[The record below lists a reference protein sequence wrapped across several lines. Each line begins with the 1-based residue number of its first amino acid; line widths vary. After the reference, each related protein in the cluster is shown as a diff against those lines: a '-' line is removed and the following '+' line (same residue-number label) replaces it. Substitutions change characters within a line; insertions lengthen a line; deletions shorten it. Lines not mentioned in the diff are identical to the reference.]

1 MFKNCMWKLW
11 TRREKR
17 ILLYRMIRMPDLGY
31 WNASSLGWQEA
42 ARGFFARTPA
52 GLESMYREKLSVQWP
67 MSRIRSYESSQ
78 KGLHGLRYTRED
90 YDKMVEWM
98 ITRPRLGYGR
108 PAYKNGS
115 GWHKMALFFPGR
127 TAYGLYQ
134 KYTSFVGK
142 VWPLKDI
149 RREALR
155 RKLERLAPVVE

>member
-1 MFKNCMWKLW
+1 
-11 TRREKR
+11 
-17 ILLYRMIRMPDLGY
+17 MIRMPDLVYKFGRG
-31 WNASSLGWQEA
+31 GWEQI

-52 GLESMYREKLSVQWP
+52 GLEGMYNQKLRVQWP
-67 MSRIRSYESSQ
+67 MRRIRSYESSQ

-98 ITRPRLGYGR
+98 ITRPRLGYGY

-127 TAYGLYQ
+127 TAESLYR

-155 RKLERLAPVVE
+155 RKLERLGPVVE

>member
-1 MFKNCMWKLW
+1 MADEPDPLV
-11 TRREKR
+11 RE
-17 ILLYRMIRMPDLGY
+17 
-31 WNASSLGWQEA
+31 Q
-42 ARGFFARTPA
+42 
-52 GLESMYREKLSVQWP
+52 
-67 MSRIRSYESSQ
+67 Q

-98 ITRPRLGYGR
+98 ITRPRLGYGWVGS
-108 PAYKNGS
+108 KTTGS

-134 KYTSFVGK
+134 KYTRFVGK

-155 RKLERLAPVVE
+155 RKLERLGPVVE